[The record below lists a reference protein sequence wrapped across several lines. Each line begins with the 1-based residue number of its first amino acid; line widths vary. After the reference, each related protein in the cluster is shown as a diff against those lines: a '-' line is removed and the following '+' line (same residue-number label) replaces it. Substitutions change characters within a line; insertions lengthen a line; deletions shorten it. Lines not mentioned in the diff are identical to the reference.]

1 LPTSGCSLDE
11 NPGFFSRGGVDPRA
25 KWLVTFAFLLVV
37 TSFGKYEISRLTPLV
52 LYPVSLT
59 AVSCVPVT
67 KLLRRVLV
75 ALPFVLFV
83 GLFNPLF
90 DREILFKVWGLSIS
104 GGWISF
110 VSITFRSLL
119 AVAAAVVLAM
129 TTPFDRLCIGLEKMG
144 VPRVLVTQL
153 QFLYRYLSLLQEE
166 AVRMVRAHALR
177 ARGNRPKIRVSS
189 AASMIGFLLLR
200 SLDRATRIY
209 RSMLV
214 RGFDGEVRLMKPLRF
229 AWSRDGIFVGFWAL
243 YFLTVRFV
251 DVPGRLF
258 GWVLGR

>member
-1 LPTSGCSLDE
+1 MSESFCRLESNEGSCSL
-11 NPGFFSRGGVDPRA
+11 GGVDPRA
-25 KWLVTFAFLLVV
+25 KWFVTFAFILVV

-52 LYPVSLT
+52 LYPVSVT
-59 AVSCVPVT
+59 AVSCVPVG

-90 DREILFKVWGLSIS
+90 DRQILFQAGGVSIS

-119 AVAAAVVLAM
+119 AVAAAVVMAM
-129 TTPFDRLCIGLEKMG
+129 TTPFDRLCLGLEKMG

-166 AVRMVRAHALR
+166 AVRMVRAHDLR
-177 ARGNRPKIRVSS
+177 ARGNRPKIRLSS

-209 RSMLV
+209 RAMLV
-214 RGFDGEVRLMKPLRF
+214 RGFDGEVRLMRPLRF
-229 AWSRDGIFVGFWAL
+229 AWSRDGMFASCWTL
-243 YFLTVRFV
+243 YFLAVRFV

-258 GWVLGR
+258 GWVFGR